1 MACSYKGPILGQGL
15 ELDGREVNGNSRRV
29 FYVALSSAATLTLTQ
44 QSSKKAAVHIMMNE
58 DLYKTSSC
66 KYAEELLILM

>member
-1 MACSYKGPILGQGL
+1 MACSCKGPTLAQGL
-15 ELDGREVNGNSRRV
+15 ELDGNGNSRSV
-29 FYVALSSAATLTLTQ
+29 FYVALSSAATWTLTQ
-44 QSSKKAAVHIMMNE
+44 QSSKRAAVHIMMNK